1 LVLISKNGNS
11 LIWGVVFVKVC
22 GMWRGESFN
31 LWVTIS
37 TDIRIKNN
45 GEER

>member
-1 LVLISKNGNS
+1 MVLISTNGNS
-11 LIWGVVFVKVC
+11 LIGGVVFVKVC
-22 GMWRGESFN
+22 GVWRGESFN
-31 LWVTIS
+31 LWETIS